1 MKISIYMLFFL
12 LFGCGQQEAEL
23 VSSDQQNITIQNEQE
38 VYSVT
43 FIVPSPMMLGGA
55 KRIEYNNK
63 SYLIGSQTPN
73 SIQNTLYALP
83 EGTHSL
89 NLQGVF
95 DRESGNFPNPTAEL
109 DVMHVQSIE

>member
-1 MKISIYMLFFL
+1 MKISIYMLFML
-12 LFGCGQQEAEL
+12 LFGCGQQTAEL
-23 VSSDQQNITIQNEQE
+23 VSSDQQNVTIQNEQD
-38 VYSVT
+38 VYSVS
-43 FIVPSPMMLGGA
+43 FIVPNPMMLGGA

-73 SIQNTLYALP
+73 SIQNILYAYP
-83 EGTHSL
+83 EGTHLL

-95 DRESGNFPNPTAEL
+95 DRESGNFPNPTAEF